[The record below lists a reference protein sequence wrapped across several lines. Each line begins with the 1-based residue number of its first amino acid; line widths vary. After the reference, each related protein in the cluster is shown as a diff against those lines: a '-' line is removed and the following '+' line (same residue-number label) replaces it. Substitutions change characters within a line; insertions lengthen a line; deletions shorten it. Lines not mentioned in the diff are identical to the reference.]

1 MELTSGGVILECLE
15 PIKAVPAL
23 VKCFAD
29 EFPGGVVTDLDV
41 RPEPKVAI
49 RDFYTTQKTPFG
61 SVIADVTCLPKER
74 TYSNK

>member
-1 MELTSGGVILECLE
+1 MESTSGGVILECLE

-41 RPEPKVAI
+41 RSETKVAL

-61 SVIADVTCLPKER
+61 PVIADVTCLPRER